1 LKLVAQIKL
10 MPTIE
15 QRTALLATMERF
27 NVACDWLGGEAFAA
41 KCASKLDL
49 QRDRYETL
57 RAKFD
62 LPAQL
67 AIRAISKVCEVY
79 KRDKS
84 IRPHFKPR
92 GAVPYDERILSFKAA
107 DRVSIKTLDK
117 QRALIPFVVGD
128 YHRALLAAERG
139 QADLIL
145 RTGNWYLYVTIEVP
159 DGTSIKPIAMLGV
172 DLGLGNIATDSDG
185 DRYTGDAIEAIRV
198 RLLNHRSDLQASG
211 SKRSKRTLKK
221 LAGKESRFRSNTHH
235 TLSKRLVAKAKGTG
249 RAIALEDL
257 QGIRDRGTVKKS
269 QRARHSG
276 WSFFP
281 LREFVTYKATL
292 AGVPRVLVDP
302 RNTSRTCPECGHCDK
317 AHRRSQSEFV
327 CKSCG
332 YAAHADYVGARNIAR
347 RAPVHGPLVGVVDG
361 GNTETIHRVPRS
373 RRLASPG
380 HTGPPVGRG

>member
-1 LKLVAQIKL
+1 
-10 MPTIE
+10 M
-15 QRTALLATMERF
+15 ALLAMMERF
-27 NVACDWLGGEAFAA
+27 NAACDWLGGVAFAA
-41 KCASKLDL
+41 SCASKLDL
-49 QRDRYETL
+49 QRDHYDEL

-92 GAVPYDERILSFKAA
+92 GAVPYDQRILSFKAI

-117 QRALIPFVVGD
+117 ERALIPFVVGD

-145 RTGNWYLYVTIEVP
+145 RKGSWYLYVTVEVP
-159 DGTSIKPIAMLGV
+159 DGTPVKPVGTLGV
-172 DLGLGNIATDSDG
+172 DLGIRNIATDSDG
-185 DRYTGDAIEAIRV
+185 GRYTGQTVEAVRV
-198 RLLNHRSDLQASG
+198 RMLGLRSGLQASG

-221 LAGKESRFRSNTHH
+221 LAGKESRFRSNTNH
-235 TLSKRLVAKAKGTG
+235 TIAKRLVAKAKGTG
-249 RAIALEDL
+249 RSIAMEDL
-257 QGIRDRGTVKKS
+257 QGIRDRATVRKS

-276 WSFFP
+276 WSFFQ
-281 LREFVTYKATL
+281 LRAFVTYKATL
-292 AGVPRVLVDP
+292 AGVQLVLVDP

-317 AHRRSQSEFV
+317 ANRRSQSEFA

-332 YAAHADYVGARNIAR
+332 FADHADVVGARNIAR
-347 RAPVHGPLVGVVDG
+347 RAAVHQPNVGVVDARNTRAHPGYLGGDDWQAPSKPLGLVGVV
-361 GNTETIHRVPRS
+361 
-373 RRLASPG
+373 
-380 HTGPPVGRG
+380 